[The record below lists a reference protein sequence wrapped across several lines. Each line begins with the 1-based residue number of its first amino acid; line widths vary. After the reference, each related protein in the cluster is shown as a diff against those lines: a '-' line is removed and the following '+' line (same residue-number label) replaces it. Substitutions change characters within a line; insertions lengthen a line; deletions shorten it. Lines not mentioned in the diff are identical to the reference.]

1 MSILINKDTKVITQ
15 GITGKTGQFHTR
27 MCRDYANGKNCFVAG
42 VNPKKAGEDFEGIPI
57 YANVTEAAKATGATV
72 SVILLSEASIA
83 VMPTEANVAICVSV
97 KVAIFAPVSD
107 TATWSSVAK
116 EICAVEK
123 ALA

>member
-1 MSILINKDTKVITQ
+1 MTS
-15 GITGKTGQFHTR
+15 F
-27 MCRDYANGKNCFVAG
+27 
-42 VNPKKAGEDFEGIPI
+42 
-57 YANVTEAAKATGATV
+57 AAKVTPAAKSALACATV